1 MIGGVA
7 VFASYLAVLLGPA
20 DEVTGGR
27 TALGIILPG
36 VMSAIVLIIYATW
49 ENRNYSRVKGMADE
63 LSAQLV
69 RKEIEIGR
77 LATVDELTGLFTRRE
92 FEETL
97 RLEFER
103 ARRHT
108 RGLSLILIEIDDIAE
123 LGERVGSLSK
133 GFLLSEVSA
142 ILRTQLRANDAG
154 CRYTNESLAWVLPET
169 SEAQAVTV
177 AEKLRGLVAAHEFL
191 GQLAGGVELTV
202 SQGIATATPSMEG
215 SERLQRAA
223 ESALASARASGFNR
237 IEVHRRPAGADSLP
251 LAS

>member
-1 MIGGVA
+1 VAGGVA

-36 VMSAIVLIIYATW
+36 VMSAAVLIIYATW
-49 ENRNYSRVKGMADE
+49 ENRNYTRVKGMADE

-97 RLEFER
+97 KLEFER

-108 RGLSLILIEIDDIAE
+108 RGLSLIVVEIDDIAE

-133 GFLLSEVSA
+133 SFVLSEVSA

-154 CRYTNESLAWVLPET
+154 CRYTNESLALLLPET
-169 SEAQAVTV
+169 GEAQAVAV
-177 AEKLRGLVAAHEFL
+177 AQKLQALVAGHKFL

-202 SQGIATATPSMEG
+202 SQGIATMVPGMERG
-215 SERLQRAA
+215 ERLQRAA
-223 ESALASARASGFNR
+223 EAALATARSAGFNR
-237 IEVHRRPAGADSLP
+237 IEVFRAAPGADELP